1 VPPSSRNLEFLL
13 VLLALFVNLSD
24 TGIFLVVVK
33 TLKIVLALGATD
45 LEGFILAL
53 LLEYSMISNLLE
65 DYLVAASQTEVG
77 PRIFLTMQ
85 SLYSAKK
92 G

>member
-1 VPPSSRNLEFLL
+1 MPPSSRILEFVL
-13 VLLALFVNLSD
+13 VLLVLFVNLSD

-53 LLEYSMISNLLE
+53 LLEYNMISNLLE
-65 DYLVAASQTEVG
+65 DYLVAESQTEVG